1 MLTVAHL
8 GVLVVILVAVF
19 PFPAA
24 RLRRTLLR

>member
-1 MLTVAHL
+1 MTLAHL
-8 GVLVVILVAVF
+8 GVLLAMLLAVF

>member
-1 MLTVAHL
+1 MTLVHVAAL
-8 GVLVVILVAVF
+8 AALLVAVF